1 MTSRH
6 WRLVRHMAAW
16 VVLSRTK
23 AKMLVCISTGRLDRQ
38 GGTIGSAI
46 TGVVE
51 SLMIQGIKWSW
62 VNVLVE
68 ECTKVLTSTKG
79 QTSKAPS

>member
-1 MTSRH
+1 MSRH

-23 AKMLVCISTGRLDRQ
+23 AKMLVCISTGRLDKQ
-38 GGTIGSAI
+38 AGAIGSAI

-51 SLMIQGIKWSW
+51 SLI
-62 VNVLVE
+62 V
-68 ECTKVLTSTKG
+68 
-79 QTSKAPS
+79 